1 MTASK
6 ERSASPLAGLRVL
19 DLTRLLPGPAAT
31 MHLADFGADVIKV
44 EDTAEGDYMRSF
56 PPTVTSAEGR
66 DVNAAFEAINRGK
79 RSIRLDLKSADGR
92 EVLFR
97 LIDTADALIEQF
109 RPGVLDRLGF
119 GWEVVRARNPR
130 LVLCSLS
137 GYGQTGPWSQAA
149 GHDINYA
156 ARTGVLDQNRADGKP
171 AVPNLQ
177 VGDLLGGTLTAL
189 SALLIALIGAQ
200 RTGIGSRVDAAM
212 TDGLLVHHLFPVG
225 DLDAGQTPIAERT
238 LLTGG
243 AACYGVYETADGR
256 YLALGALEL
265 KFWERFCDAAGLA
278 QLKTNHWSC
287 GEAPGSAPA
296 LATRAR
302 VGTRLRERSRAAWEA
317 AFEHADCCVTPV
329 LSPAEALAQPHHAA
343 RGLIHRRGNVTAI
356 GPLAQISGHA
366 LDVNAAPAA
375 GEHSVALLR
384 ELGYTDAAIDRLLSS
399 GAVKDR

>member
-1 MTASK
+1 MTVGK
-6 ERSASPLAGLRVL
+6 EQRTGPLAGLRIL

-44 EDTAEGDYMRSF
+44 EDTGEGDYMRSF
-56 PPTVTSAEGR
+56 PPTTRAADRE
-66 DVNAAFEAINRGK
+66 VNATFEAINRGK
-79 RSIRLDLKSADGR
+79 RSIRIDLKSPQGR
-92 EVLFR
+92 DVLFK

-119 GWEVVRARNPR
+119 GWDVVHARNPR

-137 GYGQTGPWSQAA
+137 GYGQTGPWAQAA

-156 ARTGVLDQNRADGKP
+156 ARTGVLDQNRAGGVP

-177 VGDLLGGTLTAL
+177 IGDLLGGTLCAL
-189 SALLIALIGAQ
+189 SALLIALLGAQ
-200 RTGIGSRVDAAM
+200 RTGLGARVDVAM

-225 DLDAGQTPIAERT
+225 DLDAGQTPVAERT

-256 YLALGALEL
+256 HLALGALEL
-265 KFWERFCDAAGLA
+265 KFWQAFCDAAGLA
-278 QLKTNHWSC
+278 ELKSHHWSL
-287 GEAPGSAPA
+287 GEAPGSDAS

-302 VGTRLRERSRAAWEA
+302 VAARLHERTRAEWET
-317 AFEHADCCVTPV
+317 AFADVDCCITPI
-329 LSPAEALAQPHHAA
+329 LTPAEALAQPHHHA
-343 RGLIHRRGNVTAI
+343 RGLVHKRGKVTTL
-356 GPLAQISGHA
+356 GPLARISGHA
-366 LDVNAAPAA
+366 LDVKPAPSA
-375 GEHSVALLR
+375 GEHTAALLR
-384 ELGYTDAAIDRLLSS
+384 EVGYGDREIAALLAS

>member
-1 MTASK
+1 MRPSIQLRTG
-6 ERSASPLAGLRVL
+6 PLAALRIL

-44 EDTAEGDYMRSF
+44 EDTLDGDYMRSF
-56 PPTVTSAEGR
+56 PPTVTSVEGHE
-66 DVNAAFEAINRGK
+66 VNPAFEAINRGK
-79 RSIRLDLKSADGR
+79 RSIRIDLKSAAGR

-97 LIDTADALIEQF
+97 LIDGADALIEQF

-119 GWEVVRARNPR
+119 GWDAVHARNPR

-137 GYGQTGPWSQAA
+137 GYGQTGPWAQAA

-156 ARTGVLDQNRADGKP
+156 ARTGVLDQNRARGVP

-177 VGDLLGGTLTAL
+177 LGDLLGGTLTAL
-189 SALLIALIGAQ
+189 SALLIALLAAQ
-200 RTGIGSRVDAAM
+200 RTGIGSRIDAAM

-243 AACYGVYETADGR
+243 AACYGVYETADGQ

-265 KFWERFCDAAGLA
+265 KFWQSFCDAAALPE
-278 QLKTNHWSC
+278 LKSHHWSL
-287 GEAPGSAPA
+287 GEAPGSAES
-296 LATRAR
+296 LATRSLVAA
-302 VGTRLRERSRAAWEA
+302 RLRERTRAQWEGVFA
-317 AFEHADCCVTPV
+317 HVDCCVTPV
-329 LSPAEALAQPHHAA
+329 LTPAEALAEPHHRV
-343 RGLIHRRGNVTAI
+343 RGLVRRRGQVTAV
-356 GPLAQISGHA
+356 GPLAQISGHS
-366 LDVNAAPAA
+366 LDVRAAPRA

-384 ELGYTDAAIDRLLSS
+384 DLGYDDATIESLLAS
-399 GAVKDR
+399 GAVKNR

>member
-1 MTASK
+1 MTAPK
-6 ERSASPLAGLRVL
+6 EPAARPLAGLRIL

-31 MHLADFGADVIKV
+31 MHLADFGADVIKI

-56 PPTVTSAEGR
+56 PPITHSAEGR

-79 RSIRLDLKSADGR
+79 RSIRIDLKSPSGR
-92 EVLFR
+92 EVLWK

-109 RPGVLDRLGF
+109 RPGVIERLGF
-119 GWEVVRARNPR
+119 GWEAVHARNPR

-156 ARTGVLDQNRADGKP
+156 ARTGVLDQNRAGGVP

-189 SALLIALIGAQ
+189 SALLIALLGAQ
-200 RTGIGSRVDAAM
+200 RTGAGARVDAAM

-225 DLDAGQTPIAERT
+225 DLDAGQTPVAERT

-243 AACYGVYETADGR
+243 AACYGVYATADGKH
-256 YLALGALEL
+256 LALGALEL
-265 KFWERFCDAAGLA
+265 KFWQAFCDAAGLSE
-278 QLKTNHWSC
+278 LKSHHWAL
-287 GEAPGSAPA
+287 GEAPGSDAA

-302 VGTRLRERSRAAWEA
+302 VAARLRERTRAEWEA
-317 AFEHADCCVTPV
+317 VFETVDCCVTPI
-329 LSPAEALAQPHHAA
+329 LTPAEALAQPHHHA
-343 RGLIHRRGNVTAI
+343 RHLVHKRGNVTAL
-356 GPLAQISGHA
+356 GPLAQIFGHT
-366 LDVNAAPAA
+366 LEVKPAPTA
-375 GEHSVALLR
+375 GEHTAALLR
-384 ELGYTDAAIDRLLSS
+384 DAGYGDAEIAALLAS